1 MFMRQKSSA
10 HLCFSLG
17 KAPGKYLWK
26 PAPSATYWI
35 LRWGRDEQKKLWWR
49 CWSKRKWGCSCSLG
63 DLPSRCVAP
72 MYCVNAAV
80 TLHILI
86 STCWV
91 LPWQAITGKTATGP
105 RSEVVRLRWRMSW
118 NLEKISQQH
127 ATDRRFRLQEL
138 QDEHVHGGELPWCP
152 VEQNAQT
159 WALCWQSQAVIDNLV
174 ELKMSAD

>member
-1 MFMRQKSSA
+1 MFIRQKSSA

-35 LRWGRDEQKKLWWR
+35 LRWERDEQKKLWWR
-49 CWSKRKWGCSCSLG
+49 CWSERKWGCSCSLG

-80 TLHILI
+80 MLHILI

-91 LPWQAITGKTATGP
+91 LPWLPPCLTRARVWDPQQQAQGQ
-105 RSEVVRLRWRMSW
+105 RLSGW
-118 NLEKISQQH
+118 
-127 ATDRRFRLQEL
+127 
-138 QDEHVHGGELPWCP
+138 GGEWSETSGTSFNHTQLIGGSGCRNYRTNTCTEESCRGVLWSR
-152 VEQNAQT
+152 T
-159 WALCWQSQAVIDNLV
+159 LRLGLCVDSLRQL
-174 ELKMSAD
+174 